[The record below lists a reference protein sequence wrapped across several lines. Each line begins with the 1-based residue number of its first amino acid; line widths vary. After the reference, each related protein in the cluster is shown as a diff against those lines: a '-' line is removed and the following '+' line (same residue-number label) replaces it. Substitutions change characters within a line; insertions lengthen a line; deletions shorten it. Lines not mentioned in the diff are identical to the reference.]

1 MTFFILENQRTG
13 LTSMINMKRLN
24 YSINEHMKRIKEHL
38 EGEKM
43 RNIMLVDV
51 HRKFFVCFFSYILGI
66 LGKIDAI

>member
-38 EGEKM
+38 EGEK
-43 RNIMLVDV
+43 NEEYYA
-51 HRKFFVCFFSYILGI
+51 C
-66 LGKIDAI
+66 